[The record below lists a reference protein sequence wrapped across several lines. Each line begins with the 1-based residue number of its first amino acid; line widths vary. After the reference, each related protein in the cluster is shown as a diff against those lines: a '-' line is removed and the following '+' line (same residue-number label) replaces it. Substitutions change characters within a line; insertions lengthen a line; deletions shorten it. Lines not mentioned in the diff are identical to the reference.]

1 MDSKTIDSSAVKIDT
16 STILPQLDR
25 TGVSVV
31 VCNAIMLGVGIVLC
45 LLIKKENAILP
56 FTLGVIAGVFNLY
69 MYLKILK
76 KGLTKPIGN
85 MASFIMS
92 RYYVKFA
99 IIMTTLVALILLF
112 KMNPLPLLAG
122 FAATIMT
129 TIIAMVFISRKEFE

>member
-1 MDSKTIDSSAVKIDT
+1 MDSKTIDTSVARIDT
-16 STILPQLDR
+16 ATILPQLDN
-25 TGVSVV
+25 TGFKVAVV
-31 VCNAIMLGVGIVLC
+31 NAVMLVAGIALC
-45 LLIKKENAILP
+45 IAIKKDNAALP
-56 FTLGVIAGVFNLY
+56 FALGVIAGVFNLY

-76 KGLTKPIGN
+76 KGLTKPIDN

-92 RYYVKFA
+92 RYYVKFF
-99 IIMTTLVALILLF
+99 IIMATLIILIMLA

>member
-16 STILPQLDR
+16 STILPQLDN
-25 TGVSVV
+25 TGVWVA
-31 VCNAIMLGVGIVLC
+31 VCNAIMLGVGIALC
-45 LLIKKENAILP
+45 LAIKKESSILP
-56 FTLGVIAGVFNLY
+56 FAMGVISGVFNLY
-69 MYLKILK
+69 MYMKILK
-76 KGLTKPIGN
+76 KGLTKPIDN
-85 MASFIMS
+85 MASFIMT

>member
-1 MDSKTIDSSAVKIDT
+1 MDSKTIDSAAVRIDT
-16 STILPQLDR
+16 KTILPQLDN
-25 TGVSVV
+25 TGLKVV
-31 VCNAIMLGVGIVLC
+31 ISNAIMLAAGVALC
-45 LLIKKENAILP
+45 MAIKKESAVLP
-56 FTLGVIAGVFNLY
+56 FALGVVAGVFNLY

-76 KGLTKPIGN
+76 KGLTKPIDS

-99 IIMTTLVALILLF
+99 IIMVTLVVLILLF
-112 KMNPLPLLAG
+112 NMNPLPLLAG